1 MIDVAPVLADVCF
14 LRGLDE
20 QTLASFAALGNART
34 FPRGNVL
41 YHYGDPCHTLYVVLT
56 GRVKLSIIGEDGR
69 EVSLD
74 VQNPGDVCGLV
85 ASVDDGPHVGTT
97 MTMARS
103 RLLAVPTPHFRAW
116 LAEHPQAQQ
125 ALMLELAGR
134 LRRTYARIGSHVLLP
149 VKERLRSLLYEMARA
164 EGVDNGSHELVLER
178 PTHQDLAERVGS
190 TREVVTRALKALLE
204 DQDFEVEGRV
214 LRVRITAAE
223 E

>member
-1 MIDVAPVLADVCF
+1 MIDSTAVLADVCF

-20 QTLASFAALGNART
+20 PTLASFAALGHART
-34 FPRGNVL
+34 YPRGNVI

-97 MTMARS
+97 ITMARS
-103 RLLAVPTPHFRAW
+103 RLLAIPTPRFRAW
-116 LAEHPQAQQ
+116 LVEHPPAQQ
-125 ALMLELAGR
+125 ALMLELARR

-149 VKERLRSLLYEMARA
+149 VKERLRSLLYEMARD
-164 EGVDNGSHELVLER
+164 EGVANGAQEMVLAR

-190 TREVVTRALKALLE
+190 TRVVVTRALKSLLE
-204 DQDFEVEGRV
+204 DQDFEVDGRV